1 MALHVIIASTKSR
14 LAAEAAYQDAVI
26 ASAEEEDEVEEA
38 GMAAYQ
44 PKTAAQLKP
53 KNDAA
58 HKADRMAYKKRTSAE
73 KAADRKAAIAY
84 YRKNKANI
92 LKRRAI
98 HDKKTHK

>member
-1 MALHVIIASTKSR
+1 MALHVIIASTQNR
-14 LAAEAAYQDAVI
+14 LAAASYQDAVI